1 MFEKNKNQE
10 VMKKIKQYL
19 QEINWKQNVHV
30 LVLFAAVL
38 SIVLYQITDRVS
50 GDINL
55 TSSFKQFK
63 EILFFLYGL
72 GVIVLGVYLSRS
84 LNKWFYIKFSVQGV
98 IYLLISYGI
107 YITRQ
112 LNNEKFQMWNF
123 SKNQF
128 WEWEALPI
136 FGWILGV
143 ALLSKYLLEDS
154 SASYEEET
162 IKLVKPS
169 NWVIH
174 FILPILIFSDSKLFL
189 TIKQDIV
196 RLLDDGRIDRYLVQ
210 FLPNLLI
217 ATAGSILLSF
227 MFFKA
232 MEQLRQ
238 NKASVSLS
246 VITSF
251 LMALVINYYL
261 QFGVK
266 DNSALLDKF
275 IFEGATLYQI
285 FFFAV
290 IYLLV
295 YVLINRYIFSTLLLI
310 SFSTIIAVANYLK
323 ESMRSEPLLIT
334 DFIWLQDT
342 NLILSFVDK
351 QYLFYLLGIIVLPV
365 ILYFVLRKRILVNP
379 IFGKKR
385 YRVIVLTALMTLII
399 SVFAVF
405 KTEENA
411 KVISGVPVIS
421 KLNNWQDIEWF
432 GFSVNARYKSL
443 AYVWTKQLTKKVME
457 KPDGYNQEA
466 IDQIAKKYTDVAK
479 KINRNRTESISNQT
493 VIYVLS
499 ESLANPAYVDEVTLS
514 QEVLPNIQRLKQHT
528 TSGLMISDGYGGG
541 TANMEFQS
549 LTGLPFFN
557 YSPSVSVLYTEVVP
571 KMKVFPSISDH
582 FASEDRLVL
591 HPSGANN
598 YSRKNI
604 YKRLGFER
612 LIFASDSDETFKNQE
627 KVGVSLSDK
636 TVYENVL
643 ENIDPS
649 KNQFFSVI
657 TMQNHA
663 PWSVGNPVEITASGE
678 NFTVEENDKLT
689 EYSRLLTYTD
699 QATQEFIEALS
710 KVDKNITVVFYG
722 DHLPGFYPTKA
733 FENNPNSQFET
744 DYFIWS
750 NRDTKKLEQFP
761 LVRSND
767 LTAELLQHTNSKVSP
782 YYALLTF
789 LVNQAIIDDVDSNIS
804 IEQAQ
809 ADLRMLQYDISLGKG
824 YIQENKDFF
833 VIGDKQ

>member
-1 MFEKNKNQE
+1 
-10 VMKKIKQYL
+10 MKKIKQYL
-19 QEINWKQNVHV
+19 QEINWKQNVHI
-30 LVLFAAVL
+30 LVLCAAVL
-38 SIVLYQITDRVS
+38 SIVLYHITDRALEDV
-50 GDINL
+50 NL
-55 TSSFKQFK
+55 TSSVKQFQ
-63 EILFFLYGL
+63 EILFFLQGL
-72 GVIVLGVYLSRS
+72 GIIVLGIYLSRS
-84 LNKWFYIKFSVQGV
+84 LNKWFYFKFSVQV
-98 IYLLISYGI
+98 IIYLLVSYGV

-128 WEWEALPI
+128 WEWHALPI
-136 FGWILGV
+136 LGWIFLV
-143 ALLSKYLLEDS
+143 AVLYKYLLEAS
-154 SASYEEET
+154 SMSSVEAET
-162 IKLVKPS
+162 NKLVSPS
-169 NWVIH
+169 NWVVH
-174 FILPILIFSDSKLFL
+174 FILPILIFSDSKLSL
-189 TIKQDIV
+189 TIMQNITG
-196 RLLDDGRIDRYLVQ
+196 LLDDSQVDRYVVL
-210 FLPNLLI
+210 FLPNLII
-217 ATAGSILLSF
+217 AMVGSILLSF

-232 MEQLRQ
+232 IELLRQ

-246 VITSF
+246 IITSF
-251 LMALVINYYL
+251 VMALVINYYL
-261 QFGVK
+261 QLGVQ
-266 DNSALLDKF
+266 DDSALLDKF

-285 FFFAV
+285 LFFVVF
-290 IYLLV
+290 YLLV
-295 YVLINRYIFSTLLLI
+295 YVLINRYVLSTLLLI

-334 DFIWLQDT
+334 DFVWIQDT

-351 QYLFYLLGIIVLPV
+351 QYFVYLLGMIVLPI
-365 ILYFVLRKRILVNP
+365 ILYVVLRKRVLVNP

-385 YRVIVLTALMTLII
+385 YRVLVFAALVTLVV

-411 KVISGVPVIS
+411 KVIPGIPVVS

-432 GFSVNARYKSL
+432 GFSVNARYKSV

-457 KPDGYNQEA
+457 KPDGYSQEA
-466 IDQIAKKYTDVAK
+466 IDQIAQKYTDVAE
-479 KINRNRTESISNQT
+479 KINRNRTENISNQT
-493 VIYVLS
+493 VIYILS
-499 ESLANPAYVDEVTLS
+499 ESLANPAYVDGVSIS
-514 QEVLPNIQRLKQHT
+514 QEVLPNIQLLKQDT

-582 FASEDRLVL
+582 FASENRLVL

-612 LIFASDSDETFKNQE
+612 LIFASDTNETFKNQE
-627 KVGVSLSDK
+627 KVGVSMSDEA
-636 TVYENVL
+636 VYENIL
-643 ENIDPS
+643 DNIDPS

-663 PWSVGNPVEITASGE
+663 PWSVGNPVEVTASGQD
-678 NFTVEENDKLT
+678 FTAEENDKLT

-699 QATQEFIEALS
+699 QATQKFIEALS
-710 KVDKNITVVFYG
+710 NVDKNITVVFYG
-722 DHLPGFYPTKA
+722 DHLPGFYPTKV
-733 FENNPNSQFET
+733 FENNPDSKFET

-750 NRDTKKLEQFP
+750 NHNTKKLDQFP

-767 LTAELLQHTNSKVSP
+767 LTAELLQHTDSKVSP

-789 LVNQAIIDDVDSNIS
+789 LLNQATIGNVDSDIS
-804 IEQAQ
+804 IIQAQ

-824 YIQENKDFF
+824 YIQKNKDFF
-833 VIGDKQ
+833 VIGDK

>member
-1 MFEKNKNQE
+1 MFEKDKKQE

-19 QEINWKQNVHV
+19 QGINWKRNAHV
-30 LVLFAAVL
+30 LVLFTAVV
-38 SIVLYQITDRVS
+38 SIILYHITNRVS

-55 TSSFKQFK
+55 TSSFQQFQK
-63 EILFFLYGL
+63 LLVFLYGL
-72 GVIVLGVYLSRS
+72 GIVILGGYLSRS
-84 LNKWFYIKFSVQGV
+84 LNRSFYIKFSVQAI
-98 IYLLISYGI
+98 IYLLVSYGI

-112 LNNEKFQMWNF
+112 LNNEKFQMWDF
-123 SKNQF
+123 SKNPF
-128 WEWEALPI
+128 WEWDALPI
-136 FGWILGV
+136 LGWICLV
-143 ALLSKYLLEDS
+143 AVLSKYLLEVS
-154 SASYEEET
+154 SDPDTEEKI
-162 IKLVKPS
+162 IKSIEPS
-169 NWVIH
+169 NWVVH

-196 RLLDDGRIDRYLVQ
+196 GLLDDARMDRYLVQ
-210 FLPNLLI
+210 FLPNLLL

-232 MEQLRQ
+232 IEQVRQ

-246 VITSF
+246 IITSF
-251 LMALVINYYL
+251 SMAVVINYYL

-266 DNSALLDKF
+266 DNSALLGKF

-285 FFFAV
+285 LFFAV
-290 IYLLV
+290 FYFLV
-295 YVLINRYIFSTLLLI
+295 YVLTNRYILSTLLLI
-310 SFSTIIAVANYLK
+310 SISTIIAVANYLK

-334 DFIWLQDT
+334 DFVWLQDT

-365 ILYFVLRKRILVNP
+365 ILYFVLRKRILANP
-379 IFGKKR
+379 IFGKKC
-385 YRVIVLTALMTLII
+385 YRMAALVALMALIL
-399 SVFAVF
+399 SVFSVF
-405 KTEENA
+405 KTEKDA
-411 KVISGVPVIS
+411 KVIPGVPVVS

-443 AYVWTKQLTKKVME
+443 AYVWTKQLTKEIMD
-457 KPDGYNQEA
+457 KPDGYSQEA
-466 IDQIAKKYTDVAK
+466 MNQIAKKYTEVAE
-479 KINRNRTESISNQT
+479 KINKNRTETISNQT
-493 VIYVLS
+493 IIYILS
-499 ESLANPAYVDEVTLS
+499 ESLANPSYVEGVSLS
-514 QEVLPNIQRLKQHT
+514 QEVLPNIQKLKQHT

-582 FASEDRLVL
+582 FASENRLVL

-604 YKRLGFER
+604 YERLGFER
-612 LIFASDSDETFKNQE
+612 FIFASDTDETFKNQE

-636 TVYENVL
+636 MVYENIL
-643 ENIDPS
+643 ENIDTS

-663 PWSVGNPVEITASGE
+663 PWSVGNPVDVTASGQD
-678 NFTVEENDKLT
+678 FTAEENDKLT

-733 FENNPNSQFET
+733 FANNPGSQFET

-750 NRDTKKLEQFP
+750 NHPAKKLTQFP

-789 LVNQAIIDDVDSNIS
+789 LLNQATIDSTDSEIS
-804 IEQAQ
+804 LEQAQ
-809 ADLRMLQYDISLGKG
+809 ADLRMLQYDISIGKG

-833 VIGDKQ
+833 VIGGK

>member
-1 MFEKNKNQE
+1 MFEKNKDQE
-10 VMKKIKQYL
+10 AMKTIKQYL
-19 QEINWKQNVHV
+19 QGINWKQHVHI

-38 SIVLYQITDRVS
+38 SIILYQITARAS
-50 GDINL
+50 EDINV
-55 TSSFKQFK
+55 TSSFEQFQ

-72 GVIVLGVYLSRS
+72 GIMVLGVYLSYG
-84 LNKWFYIKFSVQGV
+84 LNKWFYIKFSVQAV
-98 IYLLISYGI
+98 VYLLISYGV

-112 LNNEKFQMWNF
+112 LNNAKFQMWDF
-123 SKNQF
+123 AKNQF
-128 WEWEALPI
+128 WELDALPTLC
-136 FGWILGV
+136 WILLV
-143 ALLSKYLLEDS
+143 ALLSHYLLKDS
-154 SASYEEET
+154 SVSSTEEET
-162 IKLVKPS
+162 IKPVKPS
-169 NWVIH
+169 NYIVH
-174 FILPILIFSDSKLFL
+174 FLLPILIFSDSKLFL
-189 TIKQDIV
+189 TIKQDIIG
-196 RLLDDGRIDRYLVQ
+196 LLDEGRMDRYLVQ

-217 ATAGSILLSF
+217 VIASSILLSF
-227 MFFKA
+227 MFFKGI
-232 MEQLRQ
+232 EQLRQ

-251 LMALVINYYL
+251 LMAVVINYSL
-261 QFGVK
+261 QLGVQ
-266 DNSALLDKF
+266 DNSALLGKF

-285 FFFAV
+285 LFFAV
-290 IYLLV
+290 FYFLV
-295 YVLINRYIFSTLLLI
+295 YVLSNRYLLSTLVLI
-310 SFSTIIAVANYLK
+310 SFSTIIAVANYVK

-334 DFIWLQDT
+334 DFVWLQDT

-351 QYLFYLLGIIVLPV
+351 QYLVYLLGMIVLTI

-385 YRVIVLTALMTLII
+385 HRMLVLVVLLTLIM

-411 KVISGVPVIS
+411 KVIPGIPVVS
-421 KLNNWQDIEWF
+421 KLHNWQDIEWF
-432 GFSVNARYKSL
+432 GFSTNARYKSL

-457 KPDGYNQEA
+457 KPDGYSQEA
-466 IDQIAKKYTDVAK
+466 IDQIAKKYTNLAE
-479 KINRNRTESISNQT
+479 KINRNRTENISNQT
-493 VIYVLS
+493 IIYVLS
-499 ESLANPAYVDEVTLS
+499 ESLANPAYVDGVTTS
-514 QEVLPNIQRLKQHT
+514 QEVLPYIQLLKQQT

-571 KMKVFPSISDH
+571 KMNVFPSISDH
-582 FASEDRLVL
+582 FASENRLVL

-612 LIFASDSDETFKNQE
+612 FIFDSDSDETFKNQE
-627 KVGVSLSDK
+627 KVGVSMSDQ
-636 TVYENVL
+636 TVYENIL
-643 ENIDPS
+643 ENIDVS
-649 KNQFFSVI
+649 KSQFFSVI

-663 PWSVGNPVEITASGE
+663 PWSVGNPVDVTASGQD
-678 NFTVEENDKLT
+678 FTTEENDKLT
-689 EYSRLLTYTD
+689 EYSRLLTHTD

-710 KVDKNITVVFYG
+710 KIEKNITVVFYG

-733 FENNPNSQFET
+733 FENNPDSQFET

-750 NRDTKKLEQFP
+750 NHHPKKLHQFP

-767 LTAELLQHTNSKVSP
+767 LTPELLQHTNSKVSP

-789 LVNQAIIDDVDSNIS
+789 LLNQAMMDNVNSNIS

-809 ADLRMLQYDISLGKG
+809 KDLKMLQYDISLGKG

-833 VIGDKQ
+833 VIGDK